1 MPTAGQATL
10 ALQDFSV
17 QNLRSFV
24 SRFHQRTEVEHQ
36 TRKDM
41 NLRYAFAL
49 SLITAFGGT
58 QAQEFISLTDI
69 NGNVVN
75 GTMIVHVGDVNDGV
89 FEEDVTATLV
99 AGATRNINVRRY
111 EVDVQPLTG
120 NYFCWGVCYGPQDA
134 GALPVWNALGQH
146 SLALSAGQAVTNFH
160 GYHEPRGQEGNSTYR
175 FVWFDTSTPTDSVW
189 VDIQFQAITNVGVE
203 ELVASAS
210 INAYPNPS
218 KGEDVQFQLDVRNVD
233 QVLDLVV
240 FNAVGER
247 VRTITVRQG
256 QPLVR
261 LSTGA
266 LAEGMYFASLQRAGT
281 PLATRRFVVTGR

>member
-1 MPTAGQATL
+1 
-10 ALQDFSV
+10 
-17 QNLRSFV
+17 
-24 SRFHQRTEVEHQ
+24 
-36 TRKDM
+36 M
-41 NLRYAFAL
+41 NLRYASSL
-49 SLITAFGGT
+49 SLVLALAGV

-69 NGNVVN
+69 SGNVVN
-75 GTMIVHVGDVNDGV
+75 GTMMVYVGDYNAVE

-99 AGATRNINVRRY
+99 AGPTRNINVRRY

-134 GALPVWNALGQH
+134 GALPVWNALNQH
-146 SLALSAGQAVTNFH
+146 SLALTAGQEVTNFH
-160 GYHEPRGQEGNSTYR
+160 AYHQPRGQVGNSTYR
-175 FVWFDTSTPTDSVW
+175 YVWYDTATPNDSVW
-189 VDIQFQAITNVGVE
+189 VDIQFRSIDNVGVE

-210 INAYPNPS
+210 ISAFPNPS

-233 QVLDLVV
+233 QALDLVV

-261 LSTGA
+261 LSTGT
-266 LAEGMYFASLQRAGT
+266 LAEGMYFASLQRNGA